1 MPDYR
6 ACCPLVLI
14 ITMLHCVFV
23 LLIYMYYGSET
34 KDYLSATVMY
44 AWWFYVIYMFDR
56 LGLDLEDRSTDHES
70 PGLTKPRQTCQDSQS
85 KSHVQEQ

>member
-44 AWWFYVIYMFDR
+44 AW
-56 LGLDLEDRSTDHES
+56 
-70 PGLTKPRQTCQDSQS
+70 
-85 KSHVQEQ
+85 